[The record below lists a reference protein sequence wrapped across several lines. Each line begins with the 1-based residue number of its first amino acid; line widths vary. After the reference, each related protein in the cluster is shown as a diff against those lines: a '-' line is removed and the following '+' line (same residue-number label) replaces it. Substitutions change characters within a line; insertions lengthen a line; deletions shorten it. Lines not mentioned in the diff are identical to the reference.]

1 MAASAAALISGCS
14 GSGAEANAPP
24 RAVMAVELATPATA
38 VWPESIEA
46 SGGIAAWHEA
56 IVGAEVSGVRL
67 DQVLVEVGDVVAKG
81 QLLARYNEDNLKAE
95 LTRLDANV
103 AEAEANLAKAQS
115 DASRADRLEESGAM
129 AKQLI
134 ESYRTQAAVARAQ
147 LASIKALRNAQSLKL
162 RNARVVAPD
171 DGVISS
177 RTATVGSVGAPGA
190 ELFRL
195 VRGGRLEW
203 RAEVPS
209 DAMER
214 LQLNQAAEVRKRD
227 GTSVAG
233 KLRKLA
239 PTIDARTQS
248 GIAYVDLPVKT
259 GLSAGMYVSGR
270 FSLPGR
276 EALLV
281 PESAVV
287 LRDGNRYL
295 MRIDAQN
302 HVHQVKVIVGRRH
315 EGAIEILQGVKPGD
329 RFVNSGAD
337 FLGDGDLVDVRAGPS
352 SS

>member
-1 MAASAAALISGCS
+1 MSAAVLLSGCS
-14 GSGAEANAPP
+14 GRGAESDGPP
-24 RAVMAVELATPATA
+24 RAVMAVELATPATE

-46 SGGIAAWHEA
+46 SGGVAAWHEA
-56 IVGAEVSGVRL
+56 IVGSEVSGIRL
-67 DQVLVEVGDVVAKG
+67 DQVLVEVGDVVARG
-81 QLLARYNEDNLKAE
+81 QLLARYNEDNLRAE

-103 AEAEANLAKAQS
+103 AEAEAHLAKARS

-134 ESYRTQAAVARAQ
+134 ESYRTQAVVARAQ
-147 LASIKALRNAQSLKL
+147 LASIKALRNAQALKL

-177 RTATVGSVGAPGA
+177 RAATVGSVGAPGA

-195 VRGGRLEW
+195 VRGSRLEW

-209 DAMER
+209 DSMAR
-214 LQLNQAAEVRKRD
+214 LQINQAVEVRKRD
-227 GTSVAG
+227 GTTVSG
-233 KLRKLA
+233 KLRKLS
-239 PTIDARTQS
+239 PTIDTRTQS
-248 GIAYVDLPVKT
+248 GMAYVDLPPQN

-270 FSLPGR
+270 FTLPGR

-302 HVHQVKVIVGRRH
+302 RVHQVKVLVGRRH
-315 EGAIEILQGVKPGD
+315 DGAIEILEGVKPGD
-329 RFVNSGAD
+329 RFVHSGAD

>member
-1 MAASAAALISGCS
+1 MAAVVAVLLSGCD
-14 GSGAEANAPP
+14 GKGAEAGMPP
-24 RAVMAVELATPATA
+24 RAVMAVELASPATE

-46 SGGIAAWHEA
+46 SGAIAAWHEA

-67 DQVLVEVGDVVAKG
+67 DQVLVEVGDGVVKG
-81 QLLARYNEDNLKAE
+81 QLLARYNEDNLRAE
-95 LTRLDANV
+95 LARLDANV
-103 AEAEANLAKAQS
+103 VEAEAQQAKAQS
-115 DASRADRLEESGAM
+115 DASRADRLEASGAM
-129 AKQLI
+129 AGQLI

-147 LASIKALRNAQSLKL
+147 LASIKALRNAQALKL

-177 RTATVGSVGAPGA
+177 RSATVGSVGAPGA

-214 LQLNQAAEVRKRD
+214 LQVDHAVDVIKRD
-227 GTSVAG
+227 GTNLAG
-233 KLRKLA
+233 KLRKLS
-239 PTIDARTQS
+239 PTIDERTQS
-248 GIAYVDLPVKT
+248 GIAYVDLPAKT

-270 FSLPGR
+270 FTLPGR
-276 EALLV
+276 PALRV

-295 MRIDAQN
+295 MRVDAQN
-302 HVHQVKVIVGRRH
+302 RVRQVKVAVGRRH
-315 EGAIEILQGVKPGD
+315 DGAIEILDGIGPGD

-337 FLGDGDLVDVRAGPS
+337 FLGDGDLVDVRPS
-352 SS
+352 PSRS